1 VMAGLPKP
9 RFMLLAIV
17 YAFRKPKVRQ
27 IKL

>member
-9 RFMLLAIV
+9 RFMLLAIF

-27 IKL
+27 VKL